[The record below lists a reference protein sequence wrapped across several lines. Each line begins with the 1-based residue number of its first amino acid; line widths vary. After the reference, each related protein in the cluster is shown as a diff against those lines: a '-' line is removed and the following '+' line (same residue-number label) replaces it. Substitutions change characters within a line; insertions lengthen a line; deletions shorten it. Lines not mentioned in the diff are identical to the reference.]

1 MNQNYAVLGYIPQ
14 FCIDLKGFIEKI
26 KITINTKGYD
36 MELGSKN
43 LSITIGF
50 IGKTTNALSLKC
62 MMEFDDIV
70 KTFGS
75 KVVNKIEAKP

>member
-1 MNQNYAVLGYIPQ
+1 
-14 FCIDLKGFIEKI
+14 
-26 KITINTKGYD
+26 

-43 LSITIGF
+43 PSIVIEF

-62 MMEFDDIV
+62 TMEFDDII

-75 KVVNKIEAKP
+75 KVVNMVKAKPVERLFIRTRVGITLNK